1 MKKYKIKDLISKLN
15 FYTKAY
21 DEGKPLISDAEWDK
35 MYFELKSLEEE
46 TGIIYPNSPTQSI
59 IYDVKNELVKVKHDH
74 LMLSLDKTKDWN
86 DFLKYFKDETV
97 VGMLKLDGLTCSLKY
112 KDGILVS
119 AHTRGNGEIGEDIL
133 HNAMVI
139 NNIPKQIPLT
149 EELILDGEIISSY
162 KDFEEFSNDYSNPR
176 NFAAGSIRL
185 LDPKECQ
192 KRNLRFI
199 AWNVVSKNWTTVIE
213 SFEKLENL
221 GFEVVDWTSSWD
233 WDAKEFLIDRAE
245 ERGYPIDGLVGR
257 FDDIAY
263 GESLGNTDHHS
274 RAAYAFKFFDEVYE
288 SELID
293 IEWSAGRT
301 GVLTPVAI
309 FEPVEIEGAIIER
322 ASLHNLDVMEELL
335 DVPYVGQ
342 KLRIFRANMIIP
354 QIHDADGLP
363 NEGSVTLIEIPN
375 TCPICGE
382 KTLKVKNCETHEL
395 ICSNPNCTGKLIN
408 RLDFF
413 VGKKGLDI
421 KGLSKATLEKLL
433 DWGWINSLKDIF
445 ELKNYRNE
453 WIKKAGF
460 GVKSVDNILNAIETS
475 RKCDLDKFICALG
488 IPLIGSVASKALVDC
503 FNSWEEF
510 QNAILDRFDF
520 SKINNFGTEMSRS
533 LLSYDYNESNE
544 IVNNYIDFN
553 KKEEVINQTMS
564 DNISGKI
571 FVITGKTNVYKNREE
586 LKIIIEA
593 NGGKVSSAVSNKT
606 NYLINNDIE
615 STSSKNKT
623 AKSLNIPIITEEDFL
638 KMLK

>member
-1 MKKYKIKDLISKLN
+1 
-15 FYTKAY
+15 
-21 DEGKPLISDAEWDK
+21 
-35 MYFELKSLEEE
+35 
-46 TGIIYPNSPTQSI
+46 
-59 IYDVKNELVKVKHDH
+59 
-74 LMLSLDKTKDWN
+74 
-86 DFLKYFKDETV
+86 
-97 VGMLKLDGLTCSLKY
+97 
-112 KDGILVS
+112 
-119 AHTRGNGEIGEDIL
+119 
-133 HNAMVI
+133 
-139 NNIPKQIPLT
+139 
-149 EELILDGEIISSY
+149 
-162 KDFEEFSNDYSNPR
+162 
-176 NFAAGSIRL
+176 
-185 LDPKECQ
+185 
-192 KRNLRFI
+192 
-199 AWNVVSKNWTTVIE
+199 
-213 SFEKLENL
+213 
-221 GFEVVDWTSSWD
+221 
-233 WDAKEFLIDRAE
+233 
-245 ERGYPIDGLVGR
+245 
-257 FDDIAY
+257 
-263 GESLGNTDHHS
+263 
-274 RAAYAFKFFDEVYE
+274 
-288 SELID
+288 
-293 IEWSAGRT
+293 
-301 GVLTPVAI
+301 
-309 FEPVEIEGAIIER
+309 
-322 ASLHNLDVMEELL
+322 
-335 DVPYVGQ
+335 
-342 KLRIFRANMIIP
+342 MIIP

-488 IPLIGSVASKALVDC
+488 IPLIGSVASKALVERFDT
-503 FNSWEEF
+503 WDDF
-510 QNAILDRFDF
+510 QNAILDKFDF
-520 SKINNFGTEMSRS
+520 SKINNFGTEMSCS

-593 NGGKVSSAVSNKT
+593 NGGKVSSAVSSKT

>member
-46 TGIIYPNSPTQSI
+46 TGIIYSNSPTQSI

-162 KDFEEFSNDYSNPR
+162 KDFEEFSNDYSCPR

-185 LDPKECQ
+185 LDSKECQ

-233 WDAKEFLIDRAE
+233 WDAKEFLIERAE
-245 ERGYPIDGLVGR
+245 EKGYPIDGLVGR
-257 FDDIAY
+257 FDDIIY
-263 GESLGNTDHHS
+263 GESLGNTGHHS

-309 FEPVEIEGAIIER
+309 FEPVEIDGAIIER

-335 DVPYVGQ
+335 EVPYVGQ

-363 NEGSVTLIEIPN
+363 SEGSVTLIEIPN

-421 KGLSKATLEKLL
+421 KGLSKVTLEKLL

-445 ELKNYRNE
+445 ELKNHRNE

-488 IPLIGSVASKALVDC
+488 IPLIGSVASKALVERFDT
-503 FNSWEEF
+503 WDDF
-510 QNAILDRFDF
+510 QNAILDKFDF

-593 NGGKVSSAVSNKT
+593 NGGKVSSAVSSKT

>member
-59 IYDVKNELVKVKHDH
+59 IYDAKNELVKVKHDH

-162 KDFEEFSNDYSNPR
+162 KDFEEFSNDYSCPR

-185 LDPKECQ
+185 LDSKECQ
-192 KRNLRFI
+192 KRNLRFV

-233 WDAKEFLIDRAE
+233 WDAKEFLIERAE
-245 ERGYPIDGLVGR
+245 EKGYPIDGLVGR
-257 FDDIAY
+257 FDDIIY
-263 GESLGNTDHHS
+263 GESLGNTGHHS

-309 FEPVEIEGAIIER
+309 FEPVEIDGAIVER

-335 DVPYVGQ
+335 EVPYVGQ

-363 NEGSVTLIEIPN
+363 NEGSVTLIKIPN

-488 IPLIGSVASKALVDC
+488 IPLIGSVASKALVERFDT
-503 FNSWEEF
+503 WDDF

-593 NGGKVSSAVSNKT
+593 NGGKVSSAVSSKT

>member
-1 MKKYKIKDLISKLN
+1 MKKNKIKDLISKLN

-59 IYDVKNELVKVKHDH
+59 TYDVKNELVKVKHDH

-192 KRNLRFI
+192 KRNLRFV

-335 DVPYVGQ
+335 EVPYVGQ

-354 QIHDADGLP
+354 QIHDADRLP
-363 NEGSVTLIEIPN
+363 NEGSVALIEIPN

-593 NGGKVSSAVSNKT
+593 NGGKVSSAVSSKT

>member
-1 MKKYKIKDLISKLN
+1 MKKNKIKDLISKLN

-445 ELKNYRNE
+445 ELKQYRNE

-503 FNSWEEF
+503 FNSWEEL

-593 NGGKVSSAVSNKT
+593 NGGKVSSAVSSKT

>member
-162 KDFEEFSNDYSNPR
+162 KDFEEFSNDYSCPR

-192 KRNLRFI
+192 KRNLRFV

-213 SFEKLENL
+213 SFEKIENL

-233 WDAKEFLIDRAE
+233 WDAKEFLIERAE

-263 GESLGNTDHHS
+263 GESLGNTGHHS

-309 FEPVEIEGAIIER
+309 FEPVEIDGAIIER

-335 DVPYVGQ
+335 EVPYVG
-342 KLRIFRANMIIP
+342 
-354 QIHDADGLP
+354 
-363 NEGSVTLIEIPN
+363 
-375 TCPICGE
+375 
-382 KTLKVKNCETHEL
+382 
-395 ICSNPNCTGKLIN
+395 
-408 RLDFF
+408 
-413 VGKKGLDI
+413 
-421 KGLSKATLEKLL
+421 
-433 DWGWINSLKDIF
+433 
-445 ELKNYRNE
+445 
-453 WIKKAGF
+453 
-460 GVKSVDNILNAIETS
+460 
-475 RKCDLDKFICALG
+475 
-488 IPLIGSVASKALVDC
+488 
-503 FNSWEEF
+503 
-510 QNAILDRFDF
+510 
-520 SKINNFGTEMSRS
+520 
-533 LLSYDYNESNE
+533 
-544 IVNNYIDFN
+544 
-553 KKEEVINQTMS
+553 
-564 DNISGKI
+564 
-571 FVITGKTNVYKNREE
+571 
-586 LKIIIEA
+586 
-593 NGGKVSSAVSNKT
+593 
-606 NYLINNDIE
+606 
-615 STSSKNKT
+615 
-623 AKSLNIPIITEEDFL
+623 
-638 KMLK
+638 

>member
-162 KDFEEFSNDYSNPR
+162 KDFEEFSNDYSCPR

-185 LDPKECQ
+185 LDSKECQ
-192 KRNLRFI
+192 KRNLRFV

-213 SFEKLENL
+213 SFEKIENL

-233 WDAKEFLIDRAE
+233 WDAKEFLIERAE

-263 GESLGNTDHHS
+263 GESLGNTGHHS

-309 FEPVEIEGAIIER
+309 FEPVEIDGAIIER
-322 ASLHNLDVMEELL
+322 ASLHNLDIMEELL
-335 DVPYVGQ
+335 EVPYVGQ

-488 IPLIGSVASKALVDC
+488 IPLIGSVASKALVERFDT
-503 FNSWEEF
+503 WDDF
-510 QNAILDRFDF
+510 QNAILDKFDF
-520 SKINNFGTEMSRS
+520 SKINNFGTEMSCS

-593 NGGKVSSAVSNKT
+593 NGGKVSSAVSSKT

>member
-1 MKKYKIKDLISKLN
+1 MKKNKIKDLISKLN

-59 IYDVKNELVKVKHDH
+59 TYDVKNELVKVKHDH

-192 KRNLRFI
+192 KRNLRFV

-335 DVPYVGQ
+335 EVPYVGQ

-354 QIHDADGLP
+354 QIHDADRLP
-363 NEGSVTLIEIPN
+363 NEGSVALIEIPN

-586 LKIIIEA
+586 LKIIIET
-593 NGGKVSSAVSNKT
+593 NGGKVSSAVSSKT

>member
-46 TGIIYPNSPTQSI
+46 TGIIYPDSPTQSI
-59 IYDVKNELVKVKHDH
+59 LYDVQNELVKVKHDH

-86 DFLKYFKDETV
+86 EFLDYFKNKDV

-112 KDGILVS
+112 KDGVLIS

-162 KDFEEFSNDYSNPR
+162 KDFEEFSKDYSNPR

-185 LDPKECQ
+185 LDPRECQ
-192 KRNLRFI
+192 KRNLRFV
-199 AWNVVSKNWTTVIE
+199 AWNVVSNNWPTVVQ
-213 SFEKLENL
+213 SFTEIENL
-221 GFEVVDWTSSWD
+221 GFEVVSWTSSWD
-233 WDAKEFLIDRAE
+233 WDAKEFLIEEAERA
-245 ERGYPIDGLVGR
+245 GYPIDGLVGR
-257 FDDIAY
+257 FDDVAY
-263 GESLGNTDHHS
+263 GSTLGNTDHHS

-309 FEPVEIEGAIIER
+309 FEPVEIDGAIIER

-335 DVPYVGQ
+335 EVPYVGQ

-395 ICSNPNCTGKLIN
+395 ICSNPNCAGKLIN

-488 IPLIGSVASKALVDC
+488 IPLIGSVASKALVERFDT
-503 FNSWEEF
+503 WDDF
-510 QNAILDRFDF
+510 QNAILDKFDF

-593 NGGKVSSAVSNKT
+593 NGGKVSSAVSSKT